1 MIAPGLMVTFG
12 EERWVVTG
20 KGHEKVALMFCSF
33 TCLPG
38 HVRHLTIYAAELVI
52 GAFPECA
59 VV

>member
-1 MIAPGLMVTFG
+1 MVTFG